1 MKSNP
6 VIKRSKTISEKVLRI
21 LENEIL
27 SGNYKPGSRLIERE
41 IAESL
46 GVSRVP
52 VREALMTLERWGF
65 VKEKEDR
72 KKGREIVE
80 LSKRDIKEFYHIRE
94 FIEGYAFSEKSLQND
109 RRLSAS
115 LKKMI
120 EEMEEFAIKKDV
132 ESYRNMNSR
141 FHHEFVRALNNR
153 KLYKMYREISKTMR
167 WFQAL
172 TLYVPR
178 MKPSNLEHKLLLK
191 AYEEQDIFE
200 IRRLFKKHY
209 DQAVELLAK
218 KLDVIQRKET

>member
-6 VIKRSKTISEKVLRI
+6 VIRPSKTISERVLRI

-27 SGNYKPGSRLIERE
+27 SGNYRPGSRLIERD
-41 IAESL
+41 IAERL

-65 VKEKEDR
+65 IKEKEKN
-72 KKGREIVE
+72 KKGREIVR
-80 LSKRDIKEFYHIRE
+80 LSKRDIREFYHIRE
-94 FIEGYAFSEKSLQND
+94 FIECYAFSEKSLQND
-109 RRLSAS
+109 RRLLAS
-115 LKKMI
+115 LRKMV
-120 EEMEEFAIKKDV
+120 ETMDEFAIEKDV
-132 ESYRNMNSR
+132 ESYRKLNSK

-153 KLYKMYREISKTMR
+153 KLYKIYREISKTMR

-178 MKPSNLEHKLLLK
+178 MKASNSEHKLLLK

-209 DQAVELLAK
+209 DQAVELLANN
-218 KLDVIQRKET
+218 LDVIKRKEA